1 MNVKLLCIDEGHTLS
16 GSDYGAKGNGL
27 FESIETRALG
37 KLVEKYAKELGTT
50 VDKCT
55 VDTASS
61 VADSITKRVAL
72 ANKRAHDLLLIIH
85 FNAFGQESA
94 NGCEVFILP
103 YSNVYSSK
111 ASYEKN
117 LAYGNAILDSVCA
130 AGGFAKRGGAVKF
143 RNDLG
148 MLCNTKDHSVYLEV
162 CFLTNKSDADKYK
175 ANKDKIARAIA
186 EIITGKNLNKKIE
199 TVVEERKFDM
209 KNLVVYGNSV
219 DRRAAEYLADY
230 LQCPTLD
237 GNIPFDYS
245 KVEKVYCVG
254 GKPSLEWTG
263 YAKKII
269 TGKDRYDTIIQ
280 VLKFIKKI

>member
-27 FESIETRALG
+27 FESTETRELG
-37 KLVEKYAKELGTT
+37 KLVEKYAKELGAA

-61 VADSITKRVAL
+61 VADSISKRVAL

-85 FNAFGQESA
+85 FNAFKDESA

-103 YSNVYSSK
+103 YSSAYSSK

-117 LAYGNAILDSVCA
+117 LAYGKTILDSVCS
-130 AGGFAKRGGAVKF
+130 AGGFTKRGGGVKF
-143 RNDLG
+143 RDDLG
-148 MLCNTKDHSVYLEV
+148 MLCSTKDHSVYLEV

-186 EIITGKNLNKKIE
+186 EVITVKKLNTK
-199 TVVEERKFDM
+199 VVKEKKFDM
-209 KNLVVYGNSV
+209 KNIVVYGNKI
-219 DRRAAEYLADY
+219 DKRAAEYLADS
-230 LQCPTLD
+230 LQCPTID
-237 GNIPFDYS
+237 GNIVFDYS
-245 KVEKVYCVG
+245 KVENIYGIGAEPTLKWP
-254 GKPSLEWTG
+254 KNIK
-263 YAKKII
+263 KKIA
-269 TGKDRYDTIIQ
+269 GKDRYDTIIQ

>member
-27 FESIETRALG
+27 FESIETRELG

-85 FNAFGQESA
+85 FNAYKEESA

-103 YSNVYSSK
+103 YSNAYSSK

-117 LAYGNAILDSVCA
+117 LAYGEAILNAVCT
-130 AGGFAKRGGAVKF
+130 AGGFVKRGGGVKF

-148 MLCNTKDHSVYLEV
+148 MLCSTRDHSVYLEV
-162 CFLTNKSDADKYK
+162 GFLTNKSDADKYK

-186 EIITGKNLNKKIE
+186 EVITGKKLNNK
-199 TVVEERKFDM
+199 VVEERKFDM
-209 KNLVVYGNSV
+209 KNIVVYGNSI
-219 DRRAAEYLADY
+219 DRRAAEYLADS
-230 LQCPTLD
+230 LKCPTID
-237 GNIPFDYS
+237 GNIVFDYS
-245 KVEKVYCVG
+245 KVENVYCVG
-254 GKPSLEWTG
+254 GEPALKWPKNI
-263 YAKKII
+263 KKKI